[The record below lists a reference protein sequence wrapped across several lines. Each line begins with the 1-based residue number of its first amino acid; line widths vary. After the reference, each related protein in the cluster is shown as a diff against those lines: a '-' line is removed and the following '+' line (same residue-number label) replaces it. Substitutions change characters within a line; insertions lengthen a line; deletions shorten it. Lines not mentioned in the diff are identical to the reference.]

1 MSDGLPAAT
10 GAHSDKLITR
20 QQALGV
26 MGLLGGI
33 AVLLACGGEEV
44 RLALRYERVAV
55 LHGEYWRLLTA
66 HMVHASAAHLLLNM
80 VGLGL
85 IVGLFPRHY
94 SWRQW
99 LLILLASAVA
109 IDAGFVFYEPQLLWY
124 VGLSGVLHGALAAG
138 AVAWWRLETKPLPL
152 ALSLVLAAKLAWEQ
166 LSGALPFSGDMPVVV
181 DAHLYG
187 ALGGLAAG
195 LCISLGMPLFGQDWP
210 SRRRS
215 L

>member
-10 GAHSDKLITR
+10 AAHSGKPARNLITR

-33 AVLLACGGEEV
+33 AVVLACGGEEV
-44 RLALRYERVAV
+44 RLALRYERAAV
-55 LHGEYWRLLTA
+55 LHGEYWRLLSG
-66 HMVHASAAHLLLNM
+66 HMVHGSAAHLLLNM
-80 VGLGL
+80 VGMGL
-85 IVGLFPRHY
+85 IAGLFPRHY
-94 SWRQW
+94 SLPQW
-99 LLILLASAVA
+99 LLILLASVVA
-109 IDAGFVFYEPQLLWY
+109 IDVGFVFYEPQLQWY

-138 AVAWWRLETKPLPL
+138 AVAWWRQETKPLAL
-152 ALSLVLAAKLAWEQ
+152 ALSLVLVAKLAWEQ
-166 LSGALPFSGDMPVVV
+166 LHGALPFSGDMPVVV

-195 LCISLGMPLFGQDWP
+195 LCICLLWQGWP
-210 SRRRS
+210 SRARS